1 MTKVINLSC
10 LFFMFSGDPFYECVF
25 FFLAKTPLYPGSSLT
40 SLELFSQSYLRD
52 SLLDYSPQ
60 QGP

>member
-25 FFLAKTPLYPGSSLT
+25 FFLAKTLLYILAPLLPLWNS
-40 SLELFSQSYLRD
+40 FLRAI
-52 SLLDYSPQ
+52 
-60 QGP
+60 